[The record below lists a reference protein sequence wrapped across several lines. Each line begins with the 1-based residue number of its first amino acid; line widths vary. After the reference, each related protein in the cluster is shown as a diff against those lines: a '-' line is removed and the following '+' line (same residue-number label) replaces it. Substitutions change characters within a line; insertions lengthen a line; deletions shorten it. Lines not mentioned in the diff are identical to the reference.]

1 MNNPI
6 ILSQITDADKAAS
19 LFTNRRPKEAETNRK
34 FYEGDHYQ
42 GSLGYMGQLPPAGL
56 KYRVETIKEIEAG
69 FISENVI
76 KEVVDRHV
84 NGILGREVIWGFIPA
99 DVPPPTASRR
109 RQIFSK
115 LFKLV
120 QPKSSST
127 GTDAAAQEADEA
139 TTAWWDQR
147 KPRKILKEALTYALL
162 EDRVCIRF
170 FFPPAARNEQGQI
183 IAKDLISGL
192 MVPRLQ
198 ILTSDKAG
206 IFVDSETEEE
216 FGVYV
221 YTDNKTQK
229 QVAELTYVNNG
240 LTFLEILR
248 EGSEREK
255 QFYAFDLGGRLL
267 MYELRRDALITE
279 QVRSAQRALNLDL
292 TSMMRNV
299 NLAGNLER
307 SLLNVARPKKKVR
320 VTDGSELGYHEE
332 EVDAEILTGAGATMA
347 YEGSLIRD
355 DDGKVVGRA
364 NPNIIFREPVSVQT
378 FVETRGELREAIH
391 GQCQQLHIM
400 ISGDAT
406 VSGRSREQARGEFH
420 SSLQD
425 SKEVVDDAG
434 RWMLETELRLGAF
447 LCGKSKQFGGFR
459 CEFNSIIEDGPVDP
473 LDRQENRADVEKGL
487 MSAETAMSRNGIE
500 DTDGEVERIETERK
514 EKAKLAPPIPP
525 TNPNQPQDA
534 PVIG

>member
-1 MNNPI
+1 MSNPI
-6 ILSQITDADKAAS
+6 ILSQITNADKAAA

-42 GSLGYMGQLPPAGL
+42 GSEGYMGQLPPAGL
-56 KYRVETIKEIEAG
+56 KYRVDTIKEIEAG

-84 NGILGREVIWGFIPA
+84 NGILGREVIWGFIPV
-99 DVPPPTASRR
+99 DVPPPIASRR

-147 KPRKILKEALTYALL
+147 KPRKVLKEALAYALL

-170 FFPPAARNEQGQI
+170 FFPPASRDEQGQI
-183 IAKDLISGL
+183 TAKDLISGL

-206 IFVDSETEEE
+206 IFVDQETEEE
-216 FGVYV
+216 FGCYV
-221 YTDNKTQK
+221 YTKDQK
-229 QVAELTYVNNG
+229 QVAELTYVQDG
-240 LTFLEILR
+240 MTMLTVLT
-248 EGSEREK
+248 EREAR
-255 QFYAFDLGGRLL
+255 QDYAFDLGGRLL

-307 SLLNVARPKKKVR
+307 SLLNVARPKKQVR
-320 VTDGSELGYHEE
+320 VTDTSEAGFHYEE
-332 EVDAEILTGAGATMA
+332 ADAEILTGAGATMA

-355 DDGKVVGRA
+355 DGGKVIGRA
-364 NPNIIFREPVSVQT
+364 NPNIIFREPVSVDT
-378 FVETRGELREAIH
+378 FVDTRAELREAIH

-406 VSGRSREQARGEFH
+406 VSGRSREQARGEFRT
-420 SSLQD
+420 SLQD

-459 CEFNSIIEDGPVDP
+459 CEFNSIIEDGPKDN
-473 LDRQENRADVEKGL
+473 LDRQENRADVEAGL
-487 MSAETAMSRNGIE
+487 MSAETAMSRNQIE
-500 DTDGEVERIETERK
+500 DTDAESERIKTERQ
-514 EKAKLAPPIPP
+514 EKAKLVPPAIPTP
-525 TNPNQPQDA
+525 QQGQQP
-534 PVIG
+534 PLIG